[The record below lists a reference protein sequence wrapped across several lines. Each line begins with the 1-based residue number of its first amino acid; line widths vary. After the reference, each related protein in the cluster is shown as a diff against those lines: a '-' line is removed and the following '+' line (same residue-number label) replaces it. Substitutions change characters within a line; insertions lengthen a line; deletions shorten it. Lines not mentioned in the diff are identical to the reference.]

1 MNNKIL
7 VLLPTLNELENIKIL
22 IKQIKNLRIKIDL
35 LFIDDNSNDGTQE
48 LIKILKDKNS
58 NIQYIFNKSRL
69 GIGKAHKTGLFY
81 ALQNNYHYIIT
92 MDSDL
97 AHHPN
102 YIKKILNKKNSAA

>member
-69 GIGKAHKTGLFY
+69 GIGKAHKTGLF
-81 ALQNNYHYIIT
+81 
-92 MDSDL
+92 
-97 AHHPN
+97 
-102 YIKKILNKKNSAA
+102 